1 MRSLYRLFA
10 LGLALLAA
18 GPAAF
23 AQPTLPDALDGKFRG
38 TLSGNGGEV
47 DGAFTVT
54 IRKSDGGFS
63 VIWPPRIV
71 ARFEP
76 AGRPGVFKTTKDLHI
91 LDGEPVYWARVVDQI
106 LIIYSAQI
114 DEHGGYHIDN
124 FTYVPAADGLELEVR
139 QVVPGAA
146 PKISS
151 GKLTRYG
158 H

>member
-1 MRSLYRLFA
+1 MRRLYWLVA

-23 AQPTLPDALDGKFRG
+23 AQQALPDALNGEFRG
-38 TLSGNGGEV
+38 TLSGYGGEA

-54 IRKSDGGFS
+54 IRKGSGGFS
-63 VIWPPRIV
+63 VTWPPRIV
-71 ARFEP
+71 AAFEP
-76 AGRPGVFKTTKDLHI
+76 AGRPGVFKTTEDVHI
-91 LDGEPVYWARVVDQI
+91 LDGQPVYWARVVDQI

-124 FTYVPAADGLELEVR
+124 FTYVPTADGLELEVR
-139 QVVPGAA
+139 QVMTGAA
-146 PKISS
+146 PKFSS

-158 H
+158 G